1 MSVLRR
7 LIRGVTPQRLR
18 TGLRQAWGWRWF
30 RGEYRTWGEARA
42 VAVGY
47 DHQAIVSQ
55 VLAATQ
61 AVRAGH
67 AAFERDGVLFS
78 TPSPDAS
85 LLEALLLVRQ
95 RIGRPLRVLD
105 FGGALGTTY
114 WRHRG
119 FLPDGGN
126 WEWDIVE
133 QPSFVAV
140 GRERLADSG
149 VRFYE
154 TAEEAERAGPH
165 DLLLCSCVLQYL
177 ENPWVLLEEWRGF
190 GWRFQ
195 LFNNLPLHRRRP
207 DRLRVQHVPP
217 EIYRAS
223 YPVWFFNREQM
234 LERMTQ
240 GYGVVREFAS
250 EAVWP
255 VGLGSYAST
264 GVLLERMC
272 TR

>member
-1 MSVLRR
+1 MAS
-7 LIRGVTPQRLR
+7 
-18 TGLRQAWGWRWF
+18 
-30 RGEYRTWGEARA
+30 
-42 VAVGY
+42 GY
-47 DHQAIVSQ
+47 DDRVIVAQ

-61 AVRAGH
+61 AVRAGR

-78 TPSPDAS
+78 TPSPDAP
-85 LLEALLLVRQ
+85 LFEALLVVRQ
-95 RIGRPLRVLD
+95 KIGRPLRVLD

-114 WRHRG
+114 WRHRHH
-119 FLPDGGN
+119 LPDGGH
-126 WEWDIVE
+126 WQWDIVE

-140 GRERLADSG
+140 GREWLADSCL
-149 VRFYE
+149 RFFE
-154 TAEEAERAGPH
+154 TVEEAERNGAH
-165 DLLLCSCVLQYL
+165 DLFLCSGVLQYL
-177 ENPWVLLEEWRGF
+177 ENPCALLEEWRGF
-190 GWRFQ
+190 RWHFQ
-195 LFNNLPLHRRRP
+195 LFNNLPLHRKRL

-234 LERMTQ
+234 LERMTRD
-240 GYGVVREFAS
+240 YGVVREFAS

-255 VGLGSYAST
+255 VRLGRYAST

>member
-1 MSVLRR
+1 MSAFRR
-7 LIRGVTPQRLR
+7 FFRPVVPQRLR
-18 TGLRQAWGWRWF
+18 TALRQAFGWRWF
-30 RGEYRTWGEARA
+30 RGEYRTWVEARSA
-42 VAVGY
+42 AVGY
-47 DHQAIVSQ
+47 DDQTIISQ

-61 AVRAGH
+61 TVRAGR

-78 TPSPDAS
+78 TPSPDGP
-85 LLEALLLVRQ
+85 LLETLLLVRQ
-95 RIGRPLRVLD
+95 KIGRPLRVLD
-105 FGGALGTTY
+105 FGGALGTAY
-114 WRHRG
+114 WRHRT
-119 FLPDGGN
+119 FLPDSGS
-126 WEWDIVE
+126 WKWDIVE
-133 QPSFVAV
+133 QASFVAV

-149 VRFYE
+149 LRFYE
-154 TAEEAERAGPH
+154 TAAAAERAGPH
-165 DLLLCSCVLQYL
+165 DLLLCSGVLQYL
-177 ENPWVLLEEWRGF
+177 EDPWALLEEWRGF

-195 LFNNLPLHRRRP
+195 LFNNLPLHRRRQ

-234 LERMTQ
+234 LEQMTQ

-264 GVLLERMC
+264 GVLLERKC
-272 TR
+272 T

>member
-1 MSVLRR
+1 MSALRR
-7 LIRGVTPQRLR
+7 FFRRVVPRRLW
-18 TGLRQAWGWRWF
+18 TGLRQVWGWRWF
-30 RGEYRTWGEARA
+30 RGEYRTWAEARA
-42 VAVGY
+42 MAVGY
-47 DHQAIVSQ
+47 DDQTIISK

-61 AVRAGH
+61 AVRAGR

-78 TPSPDAS
+78 TPSPDAP
-85 LLEALLLVRQ
+85 LLEALLWVRQ

-105 FGGALGTTY
+105 FGGALGTSY

-119 FLPDGGN
+119 FLSDGGN

-133 QPSFVAV
+133 QPSFVVA
-140 GRERLADSG
+140 GQAHLADPKL
-149 VRFYE
+149 RFFE
-154 TAEEAERAGPH
+154 TAAEAERVGPH
-165 DLLLCSCVLQYL
+165 DLVLCSGVLQYL
-177 ENPWVLLEEWRGF
+177 EDPWALLAEWQRF

-234 LERMTQ
+234 LERMTR
-240 GYGVVREFAS
+240 GYVVVREYES

-264 GVLLERMC
+264 GVLLERKFP
-272 TR
+272 